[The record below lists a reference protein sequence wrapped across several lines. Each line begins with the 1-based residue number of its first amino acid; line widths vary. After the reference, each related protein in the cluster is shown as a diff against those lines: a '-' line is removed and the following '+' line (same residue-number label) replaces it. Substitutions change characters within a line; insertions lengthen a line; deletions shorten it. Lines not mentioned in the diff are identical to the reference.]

1 MAIQLLAAN
10 SARLSAGD
18 LSALAG
24 PEHLTVAVTVKCVGD
39 PAAGAVLL
47 SQWNDADGSSAF
59 SLYVQDPGDG
69 GELGGLLFEVTD
81 GTNDDGYATTGLQMV
96 AGGTYRIVLRWH
108 AGVARISV
116 NAVPQSVITAWGDT
130 PVSALPNAAAPVDIG
145 RTSLDG
151 YPGLDADYSEV
162 AIWSRELTDAEV
174 AEYGAGDSPASFP
187 ADGIFYLRATDLS
200 HLTDEWGSVTV
211 VNTGGTLATHPA
223 VVYPPP
229 ASIAW
234 GVLAPTSGETP
245 LSWERWETAVGV
257 QAPITGDP
265 NWGQI
270 DVVDG
275 TPVFSSVVDMGD
287 ASTKTVTVAL
297 NTYGTGSGGVTL
309 GIRGSATPFTAF
321 DVAPAWIPYTAPVTH
336 AWRYV
341 QVRATYSPSM

>member
-10 SARLSAGD
+10 SAELNAGD

-24 PEHLTVAVTVKCVGD
+24 LEHLSLGVTLKCVGD
-39 PAAGAVLL
+39 PAANALVI
-47 SQWNDADGSSAF
+47 SQSGDTPAF
-59 SLYVQDPGDG
+59 FVYTGDG
-69 GELGGLLFEVTD
+69 ETGDVGGIVVEVLDALGGDDSFVTS
-81 GTNDDGYATTGLQMV
+81 GFVMA
-96 AGGTYRIVLRWH
+96 AGGLYRLLIRWH
-108 AGVARISV
+108 AGVCRVLVNGVEQTVSSV
-116 NAVPQSVITAWGDT
+116 AEPTVTALADSDGPVEIGSELGGGSCFDAEYAEIAVWG
-130 PVSALPNAAAPVDIG
+130 
-145 RTSLDG
+145 
-151 YPGLDADYSEV
+151 
-162 AIWSRELTDAEV
+162 RELTDAEA
-174 AEYGAGDSPASFP
+174 AEYGAGDSPAFFP
-187 ADGIFYLRATDLS
+187 TDGIFYLRATDLS

-321 DVAPAWIPYTAPVTH
+321 AGAPAWLPYTAPVTH

-341 QVRATYSPSM
+341 QVKATYSPSM